1 MKRVFTIA
9 FLSIIIF
16 TAFSAKAQVKSY
28 IAFYGGL
35 SDPIGSYASTDY
47 SNNQSGYAKR
57 GVTFALDGAVYIKK
71 NFGIGATISFQDQG
85 KLNLTD
91 ATNLA
96 QGYTD
101 SYQADQTTLNAYD
114 RFHNFN
120 ALIGPQYSFEYKN
133 FILDLRVSAGIT
145 VITSTPETNM
155 QLTGVP
161 QETGIFY
168 QYRSHGN
175 EFAYGGSAG
184 LRYKLSDG
192 LSIGFKGAYVGSP
205 GAPVTNSTRSETLG
219 REVTKIPISELQGT
233 LGLIVNF

>member
-16 TAFSAKAQVKSY
+16 TAFSSKAQVKSY
-28 IAFYGGL
+28 IAVYGGV

-47 SNNQSGYAKR
+47 NNNQSGFATR
-57 GVTFALDGAVYIKK
+57 GVTFALDGAFYIKK

-85 KLNLTD
+85 KLNAND
-91 ATNLA
+91 AQNLA
-96 QGYTD
+96 QSYTD
-101 SYQADQTTLNAYD
+101 SYHATEADLNAYD

-120 ALIGPQYSFEYKN
+120 VLVGPQYSFTYHN
-133 FILDLRVSAGIT
+133 FILDLRASAGIT
-145 VITSTPETNM
+145 VITSTPETNVVII
-155 QLTGVP
+155 GVP
-161 QETGIFY
+161 EETGTFY
-168 QYRSHGN
+168 QYRSHGK

-192 LSIGFKGAYVGSP
+192 LSIGLKGAYVGSP
-205 GAPVTNSTRSETLG
+205 GAPVTSSARSETLG
-219 REVTKIPISELQGT
+219 RVQTKIPISELQGT